1 MKTSAFPTLIRPR
14 DERTQP
20 ARIIDG
26 YPQTPLRN
34 PLQPLV
40 KRDPTLSELTGPLEV
55 AKRVKLLGGDIAGH
69 GDKQAIGQ
77 LIHLKVRV
85 LDEDGAPVGG
95 AVVEM
100 WQANAAGRY
109 IHPNDD
115 DHAPPD
121 PNFYGAARL
130 VTDDSGLF
138 ELRTVKPG
146 AYPVPTRDGWWRP
159 PHVHFS
165 LFGKVWL
172 SRLVTQMY
180 FPGEPLNAQD
190 RILNAVPD
198 AAARD
203 SLVARYIPPAVE
215 PYNALVFEHQIVL
228 RGSSATPQQP

>member
-1 MKTSAFPTLIRPR
+1 MLSTPMPIVIQPR
-14 DERTQP
+14 DERSQP
-20 ARIIDG
+20 ARIIPG
-26 YPQTPLRN
+26 YLQTPLRN
-34 PLQPLV
+34 PKEPLV
-40 KRDPTLSELTGPLEV
+40 KRALTLSELTGPLEV
-55 AKRVKLLGGDIAGH
+55 ARRVKLLGGDMAGH
-69 GDKQAIGQ
+69 GERQAIGQ
-77 LIHLKVRV
+77 LIHLRVRV

-95 AVVEM
+95 TVVEM

-109 IHPNDD
+109 IHPSDD

-130 VTDDSGLF
+130 VTGESGLF

-172 SRLVTQMY
+172 QRLVTQMY

-198 AAARD
+198 AAARE
-203 SLVARYIPPAVE
+203 SLVARPVAPTGN
-215 PYNALVFEHQIVL
+215 PYNALVYEHQIVL
-228 RGSSATPQQP
+228 RGRAATPSQP

>member
-1 MKTSAFPTLIRPR
+1 MKTVIEAR

-20 ARIIDG
+20 ARLVPG

-34 PLQPLV
+34 PREPLV
-40 KRDPTLSELTGPLEV
+40 SRQPTLSELTGPLEV
-55 AKRVKLLGGDIAGH
+55 ARRVMLLGGDIAGC
-69 GDKQAIGQ
+69 GEKQAIGQ
-77 LIHLKVRV
+77 LIHLRVRV

-95 AVVEM
+95 TVVEM

-130 VTDDSGLF
+130 VTDGNGLF

-180 FPGEPLNAQD
+180 FPSEPLNAQD

-198 AAARD
+198 AAARER
-203 SLVARYIPPAVE
+203 LVARLIAPTGDPH
-215 PYNALVFEHQIVL
+215 NALVFEHQIVL
-228 RGSSATPQQP
+228 RGREATPEQP

>member
-1 MKTSAFPTLIRPR
+1 MRTIILPR

-20 ARIIDG
+20 ARIVAG

-40 KRDPTLSELTGPLEV
+40 KREPSLSELTGPLEV

-95 AVVEM
+95 TVVEM

-130 VTDDSGLF
+130 VTDESGMF

-146 AYPVPTRDGWWRP
+146 AYPVPTSGGWWRP

-165 LFGKVWL
+165 VFGRVWL
-172 SRLVTQMY
+172 ARLVTQMY

-203 SLVARYIPPAVE
+203 SLVARYVPPTGE
-215 PYNALVFEHQIVL
+215 PHNALVFEHQIVL
-228 RGSSATPQQP
+228 RGSTATPAQP

>member
-1 MKTSAFPTLIRPR
+1 MRTVILPR

-20 ARIIDG
+20 ARIVAG

-34 PLQPLV
+34 PREPLV

-55 AKRVKLLGGDIAGH
+55 ARRVKLLGGDIAGH
-69 GDKQAIGQ
+69 GEKQAIGQ

-95 AVVEM
+95 TVVEM

-130 VTDDSGLF
+130 VTDESGIF

-146 AYPVPTRDGWWRP
+146 AYPVPTSGGWWRP

-165 LFGKVWL
+165 VFGRVWL
-172 SRLVTQMY
+172 ARLVTQMY
-180 FPGEPLNAQD
+180 FPGEPLNGQD

-198 AAARD
+198 AAARE
-203 SLVARYIPPAVE
+203 SLVARYVPPTGD
-215 PYNALVFEHQIVL
+215 PHNALVFEHRIVL
-228 RGSSATPQQP
+228 RGSTATPAQP

>member
-1 MKTSAFPTLIRPR
+1 MATIIRPR

-20 ARIIDG
+20 ARIVPG

-34 PLQPLV
+34 PREPLV
-40 KRDPTLSELTGPLEV
+40 PRTPTLSELTGPLEV
-55 AKRVKLLGGDIAGH
+55 AGRVKLLGGDIAGH
-69 GDKQAIGQ
+69 GATQAIGQ
-77 LIHLKVRV
+77 LMHLRVRV

-95 AVVEM
+95 TVVEI

-130 VTDDSGLF
+130 VTDESGSF

-146 AYPVPTRDGWWRP
+146 AYPVPTGDGWWRP
-159 PHVHFS
+159 PHIHFS
-165 LFGKVWL
+165 VFGKVWL

-180 FPGEPLNAQD
+180 FPGEPLNPQD

-198 AAARD
+198 AAARER
-203 SLVARYIPPAVE
+203 LVARYVPPTGK
-215 PYNALVFEHQIVL
+215 PHNALVFEHQIVL
-228 RGSSATPQQP
+228 RGKAATAEQP

>member
-1 MKTSAFPTLIRPR
+1 MKTVIDPR

-20 ARIIDG
+20 ARIVPG

-34 PLQPLV
+34 PREPLV
-40 KRDPTLSELTGPLEV
+40 GRPPTLSELSGPLEV
-55 AKRVKLLGGDIAGH
+55 ARRVRLLGGDIAGH
-69 GDKQAIGQ
+69 GEKQAIGQ
-77 LIHLKVRV
+77 LILLRVRV

-95 AVVEM
+95 TVVEM

-109 IHPNDD
+109 IHPSDD
-115 DHAPPD
+115 EHAPPD

-130 VTDDSGLF
+130 VTDEQGLF

-198 AAARD
+198 VASRER
-203 SLVARYIPPAVE
+203 LVAQLVPPSAE
-215 PYNALVFEHQIVL
+215 PHNALVYEHQIVL
-228 RGSSATPQQP
+228 RGRASTPEQH

>member
-1 MKTSAFPTLIRPR
+1 MGYHIPPR

-20 ARIIDG
+20 ARIIPG
-26 YPQTPLRN
+26 YPQTPWRN
-34 PLQPLV
+34 PREPLV
-40 KRDPTLSELTGPLEV
+40 ARSPTLSELTGPLDV
-55 AKRVKLLGGDIAGH
+55 ARRVQLLGGDVAGH
-69 GDKQAIGQ
+69 GERQAIGQ
-77 LIHLKVRV
+77 LILLRVRV
-85 LDEDGAPVGG
+85 VDEDGAPVGG
-95 AVVEM
+95 TVVEM
-100 WQANAAGRY
+100 WQANGAGRY

-115 DHAPPD
+115 DHAPVD
-121 PNFYGAARL
+121 ANFYGAARL
-130 VTDDSGLF
+130 ATDNRGLI

-198 AAARD
+198 AAARER
-203 SLVARYIPPAVE
+203 LVARLLAPTGN
-215 PYNALVFEHQIVL
+215 PYNALVYEHQIVL
-228 RGSSATPQQP
+228 RGKSATPAQP